1 MALHGTWQPSRT
13 HSYAYK
19 KAFKRLQC
27 EVQAILPLSVVSVT
41 SEMGRSGLKA
51 VELLLKKID
60 GTPALSTT
68 IPPSLKIRDS
78 SR

>member
-1 MALHGTWQPSRT
+1 MVVHGACQPFRT
-13 HSYAYK
+13 HSEADK
-19 KAFKRLQC
+19 KAFKLLQAELQ
-27 EVQAILPLSVVSVT
+27 EVLLLSVFSVT

-68 IPPSLKIRDS
+68 IPPSLKIRES